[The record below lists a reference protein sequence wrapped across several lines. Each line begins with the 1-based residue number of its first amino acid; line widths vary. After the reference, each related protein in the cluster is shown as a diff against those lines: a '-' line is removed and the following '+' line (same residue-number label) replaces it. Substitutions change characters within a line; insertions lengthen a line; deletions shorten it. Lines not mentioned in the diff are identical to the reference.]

1 MKRILVFLLAANF
14 IFCSISSALAAEFLY
29 EEEVQE
35 QTSQSINLAYLKPVV
50 ASSQRDNFV
59 FICNAVNDGNLI
71 QRWEPGELP
80 CWITIDLE
88 KSVYFNEIS
97 IYTIG
102 SADDYIISGSDD
114 GENWFKIT
122 DHNDAGAILS
132 GDFAFSI
139 SVSATCRYVRLEV
152 NESDMG
158 QDFGIYE
165 MEIRAP
171 AETTGDTD
179 PNVTDPSDSVG
190 IDGEGP
196 ELLFYLYPRDTAQN
210 REKIRHLAKL
220 GIVEGFDDETFRGNR
235 EVSRGEFVKS
245 TVKLLNLTVTPPESI
260 IFEDVPKNHAYFQY
274 IGTAA
279 NHGIISGDGGGNF
292 RPDDPISVSEAVKVI
307 VEALGYKT
315 LAVYKGG
322 YPTGYF
328 TVANDL
334 RLLVDFPK
342 EGNVTRA
349 NLVNLM
355 YHAMN
360 TKMAIVTSL
369 VGEDAVFS
377 SEQTVL
383 EQCFEI
389 YKDIGV
395 VYADGHSSFDGK
407 SKSGSMVKINGKEY
421 SVEEYFPELYIG
433 NRVEF
438 YYKDGVIL
446 SAERHRDTIITQIDK
461 DDIEELSDTEVRFNL
476 EGKTKRILF
485 SDGVTIVYNGSVLS
499 SYNAHELIPEYGLI
513 RCMDWDDDGECD
525 VLYIDDAVQMKVG
538 VVSNDTAVDA
548 ENTEFRLTIKGDN
561 RYMVFQDGKRIEMP
575 PADSILTIFADKY
588 IIKNGV
594 KIPDTEA
601 LTICRVEVS
610 RTKIDGR
617 IESVLKD
624 EGKIIVNGVEY
635 KYVPEFESK
644 FKPGLTLRLYLD
656 YFGRICRVGEA
667 VASFNDY
674 VYFMGA
680 SSPSGLRTPQFKIF
694 DQEKID
700 VINLDS
706 KVKINGS
713 VAKDILIALQHA
725 GLIDSD
731 GNSVPQL
738 IKIKKNFDGKISA
751 VNTAV
756 EGTDFEPGFGSKDTK
771 MTFFRPAGAG
781 YSFFSF
787 MIEENTMIFQVPK
800 TPENARDK
808 DYKMCEVTDL
818 LHRKDYYVQA
828 YNLNDM
834 RMSNLVVIYKAS
846 GEQLPTS
853 VSQPVCVLSD
863 VKTILN
869 EDGEAEPKIEYY
881 QNGTLSS
888 KFVATEELKA
898 TLLNHSAGD
907 IVIFAFDGDDKIAG
921 VQDVFLHKTGTMM
934 KVNNFNQ
941 ANSYLLPALGKVI
954 KVENNRFLLD
964 RSACLPEENVT
975 AERIVPYYAGS
986 AVCLIYDCERNQLKK
1001 GTVSDILAAD
1011 DNDALFVRGSFSA
1024 PKEMVLYKGYY
1035 SREGM

>member
-122 DHNDAGAILS
+122 DHNDTGAILS

-315 LAVYKGG
+315 LAAYKGG

-407 SKSGSMVKINGKEY
+407 
-421 SVEEYFPELYIG
+421 
-433 NRVEF
+433 
-438 YYKDGVIL
+438 
-446 SAERHRDTIITQIDK
+446 
-461 DDIEELSDTEVRFNL
+461 
-476 EGKTKRILF
+476 
-485 SDGVTIVYNGSVLS
+485 
-499 SYNAHELIPEYGLI
+499 
-513 RCMDWDDDGECD
+513 
-525 VLYIDDAVQMKVG
+525 
-538 VVSNDTAVDA
+538 
-548 ENTEFRLTIKGDN
+548 
-561 RYMVFQDGKRIEMP
+561 
-575 PADSILTIFADKY
+575 
-588 IIKNGV
+588 
-594 KIPDTEA
+594 
-601 LTICRVEVS
+601 
-610 RTKIDGR
+610 
-617 IESVLKD
+617 
-624 EGKIIVNGVEY
+624 
-635 KYVPEFESK
+635 
-644 FKPGLTLRLYLD
+644 
-656 YFGRICRVGEA
+656 
-667 VASFNDY
+667 
-674 VYFMGA
+674 
-680 SSPSGLRTPQFKIF
+680 
-694 DQEKID
+694 
-700 VINLDS
+700 
-706 KVKINGS
+706 
-713 VAKDILIALQHA
+713 
-725 GLIDSD
+725 
-731 GNSVPQL
+731 
-738 IKIKKNFDGKISA
+738 
-751 VNTAV
+751 
-756 EGTDFEPGFGSKDTK
+756 
-771 MTFFRPAGAG
+771 
-781 YSFFSF
+781 
-787 MIEENTMIFQVPK
+787 
-800 TPENARDK
+800 
-808 DYKMCEVTDL
+808 
-818 LHRKDYYVQA
+818 
-828 YNLNDM
+828 
-834 RMSNLVVIYKAS
+834 
-846 GEQLPTS
+846 
-853 VSQPVCVLSD
+853 
-863 VKTILN
+863 
-869 EDGEAEPKIEYY
+869 
-881 QNGTLSS
+881 
-888 KFVATEELKA
+888 
-898 TLLNHSAGD
+898 
-907 IVIFAFDGDDKIAG
+907 
-921 VQDVFLHKTGTMM
+921 
-934 KVNNFNQ
+934 
-941 ANSYLLPALGKVI
+941 
-954 KVENNRFLLD
+954 
-964 RSACLPEENVT
+964 
-975 AERIVPYYAGS
+975 
-986 AVCLIYDCERNQLKK
+986 
-1001 GTVSDILAAD
+1001 
-1011 DNDALFVRGSFSA
+1011 
-1024 PKEMVLYKGYY
+1024 
-1035 SREGM
+1035 